1 MNRIDKDTIATEIL
15 NITIL
20 IVGYFIYKNFNIQNI
35 FQLCLLI
42 CYQICL
48 FMFLNKRSYFRYF
61 FKNLVY
67 IFYGVLLIK
76 ILNIILRSNQL
87 FDIKELFYIFLNGT
101 IIYFIKYLIDY
112 IVNKKYRI
120 IKYNGFTYD
129 VPVIDKLKILHI
141 KGHLLYLR
149 FLRNAHRVF
158 LYLTTTFIV
167 LFLWIIFIVVL
178 SYSKK
183 NNLDIDIIFKMAYK
197 NISSIFTSCILV
209 AFTTIYKENSQY
221 RINLKKQ
228 YNLYYDFLYESDV
241 LIKYLL
247 SIDEDEGMVLM
258 TKTTISYYCNRVKE
272 RGQYIYIFD
281 DEIVIS
287 FKNVLNQIKDMINQN
302 QIYYWK
308 KEYDFVLSEINN
320 IFKIISKNECTTD
333 ELLSLIHDMDWL
345 IHYLR
350 IPWRRDYKDNQE
362 IRRIIAKYNKILS
375 YPDELFLKDI
385 E

>member
-1 MNRIDKDTIATEIL
+1 M
-15 NITIL
+15 
-20 IVGYFIYKNFNIQNI
+20 F
-35 FQLCLLI
+35 I

-48 FMFLNKRSYFRYF
+48 FMFLNKQSYFRF
-61 FKNLVY
+61 FFRNLIY

-76 ILNIILRSNQL
+76 ILNIILSSNQ
-87 FDIKELFYIFLNGT
+87 FFSIKELFYIFLNGT

-158 LYLTTTFIV
+158 LYLTTTFLV
-167 LFLWIIFIVVL
+167 LFLWTIFIVVL

-183 NNLDIDIIFKMAYK
+183 YNLDIDIIFKMAYR

-221 RINLKKQ
+221 RINLNKQ
-228 YNLYYDFLYESDV
+228 YNLYRDFLYKSDK

-247 SIDEDEGMVLM
+247 SMKEDKKMVLM
-258 TKTTISYYCNRVKE
+258 TKTTISYYCNKVKE
-272 RGQYIYIFD
+272 REQDTYMFD
-281 DEIVIS
+281 DEIIIS
-287 FKNVLNQIKDMINQN
+287 FKNILNQIKDMINQN

-308 KEYDFVLSEINN
+308 KEYDFMLSEIND
-320 IFKIISKNECTTD
+320 IFKVISKNNCTAE
-333 ELLSLIHDMDWL
+333 ELLSLIYSMDWL
-345 IHYLR
+345 IHYMR
-350 IPWRRDYKDNQE
+350 IPWRRDYQDNQK
-362 IRRIIAKYNKILS
+362 IRRIIAQYNKILS

>member
-1 MNRIDKDTIATEIL
+1 
-15 NITIL
+15 
-20 IVGYFIYKNFNIQNI
+20 
-35 FQLCLLI
+35 
-42 CYQICL
+42 
-48 FMFLNKRSYFRYF
+48 
-61 FKNLVY
+61 
-67 IFYGVLLIK
+67 
-76 ILNIILRSNQL
+76 
-87 FDIKELFYIFLNGT
+87 
-101 IIYFIKYLIDY
+101 
-112 IVNKKYRI
+112 
-120 IKYNGFTYD
+120 
-129 VPVIDKLKILHI
+129 
-141 KGHLLYLR
+141 
-149 FLRNAHRVF
+149 
-158 LYLTTTFIV
+158 
-167 LFLWIIFIVVL
+167 
-178 SYSKK
+178 
-183 NNLDIDIIFKMAYK
+183 MAYK